1 MKLNYK
7 QTIFVGFAFLAICT
21 FWQVYD
27 NEIPL
32 ILEKTFNLGATV
44 IGLIMALDNIF
55 ALFLLPMFGTMSDKT
70 NTKLGKRMPFILVGT
85 IAASI
90 LLIILAYSE
99 KVSNL
104 VLFVIV
110 LLFLLVAMGSFRS
123 PAVALMPDVTCKP
136 LRSKANAIINLMG
149 TLGGIFALLFI
160 KFLKAPGSRPS
171 YFPLFG
177 AVSAVML
184 ISLVI
189 LLFTTK
195 ENELRKQ
202 REMLDK
208 EIGADQQEEETEDGQ
223 MSKEVKRS
231 LAFLLISVALWYI
244 GYNALTSAFSRYYQN
259 YWGIENSGYS
269 SLLMIAT
276 VAAVLS
282 YIPVGIIATKVGRKK
297 TILAGVI
304 ILTCSFAGGMFFKN
318 YSPLVKIFFATVGIG
333 WGTINVNSYPMVVE
347 MSKGSDIG
355 KFTGYYY
362 TFSMAA
368 QVITPILSGFLI
380 EKIGYGILFPYATF
394 FAGLAF
400 ITMLQV
406 KHGDSKVIEKK
417 DLLEHLDVDD

>member
-32 ILEKTFNLGATV
+32 ILEKTFDLKPTI
-44 IGLIMALDNIF
+44 IGVIMALDNIF

-70 NTKLGKRMPFILVGT
+70 ETKLGKRMPFILVGT
-85 IAASI
+85 IVASV
-90 LLIILAYSE
+90 LLILLAYSE
-99 KVSNL
+99 KTSNL
-104 VLFVIV
+104 VLFVAI
-110 LLFLLVAMGSFRS
+110 LLLLLVAMGSFRS

-136 LRSKANAIINLMG
+136 LRSKANAVINLMG
-149 TLGGIFALLFI
+149 TIGGVFALLFI
-160 KFLKAPGSRPS
+160 KFLKTPGARPS

-184 ISLVI
+184 TSLVI
-189 LLFTTK
+189 LLLTTN
-195 ENELRKQ
+195 ENKLRKQ
-202 REMLDK
+202 REKIDS
-208 EIGADQQEEETEDGQ
+208 EIGDDQLPEEENGE

-231 LAFLLISVALWYI
+231 LTFLLISVALWYI

-276 VAAVLS
+276 VAAVIS

-297 TILAGVI
+297 TILVGVI
-304 ILTCSFAGGMFFKN
+304 ILACSFAGGIFFKN

-368 QVITPILSGFLI
+368 QVITPILSGLLI

-394 FAGLAF
+394 FAAMAF
-400 ITMLQV
+400 VTMLQV
-406 KHGDSKVIEKK
+406 KHGEAKLIEKK
-417 DLLEHLDVDD
+417 DILEHFDIDD

>member
-7 QTIFVGFAFLAICT
+7 QTILVGFAFLAICT

-32 ILEKTFNLGATV
+32 ILEKTFNLKATI
-44 IGLIMALDNIF
+44 IGIVMAFDNIF
-55 ALFLLPMFGTMSDKT
+55 ALFLLPMFGTLSDKT
-70 NTKLGKRMPFILVGT
+70 DTKLGKRMPFILVGT
-85 IAASI
+85 ISASI
-90 LLIILAYSE
+90 LLLILAYSE
-99 KVSNL
+99 RISNL
-104 VLFVIV
+104 TLFIIV
-110 LLFLLVAMGSFRS
+110 LLLLLVAMGSFRS

-149 TLGGIFALLFI
+149 TVGGICALMFI
-160 KFLKAPGSRPS
+160 KFLKSPTERPS

-177 AVSAVML
+177 AVSGVML
-184 ISLVI
+184 VSLLI
-189 LLFTTK
+189 LLLTIR
-195 ENELRKQ
+195 ENELRQ
-202 REMLDK
+202 LREEKDK
-208 EIGADQQEEETEDGQ
+208 DIGADELEEDSNGQ
-223 MSKEVKRS
+223 LSKEVKRS
-231 LAFLLISVALWYI
+231 LMFLLFSVALWYI

-259 YWGIENSGYS
+259 YWGIQDSGYS

-276 VAAVLS
+276 VAAVIS

-304 ILTCSFAGGMFFKN
+304 ILAASFAGGIFFKD
-318 YSPLVKIFFATVGIG
+318 YSPLVKIFFVTVGIG

-368 QVITPILSGFLI
+368 QVFTPILSGFLI
-380 EKIGYGILFPYATF
+380 DKIGYGILFPYATF
-394 FAGLAF
+394 FASLAF

-406 KHGDSKVIEKK
+406 KHGDAKVVKKK
-417 DLLEHLDVDD
+417 DLLEHFDIDD

>member
-32 ILEKTFNLGATV
+32 ILEKTFSLKPTV
-44 IGLIMALDNIF
+44 IGVIMALDNIF
-55 ALFLLPMFGTMSDKT
+55 ALFLLPMFGTMSDRTK
-70 NTKLGKRMPFILVGT
+70 TKLGKRMPFILVGT
-85 IAASI
+85 IVASA
-90 LLIILAYSE
+90 LLILLAYSE
-99 KVSNL
+99 KISNL
-104 VLFVIV
+104 ILFVAV
-110 LLFLLVAMGSFRS
+110 LLLLLVAMGSFRS

-149 TLGGIFALLFI
+149 TIGGIFALLFI
-160 KFLKAPGSRPS
+160 KFLKTPGERPS

-189 LLFTTK
+189 LLLTTN
-195 ENELRKQ
+195 ENKLSQQ
-202 REMLDK
+202 REKIDL
-208 EIGADQQEEETEDGQ
+208 EIGDDQLPEEENGE

-231 LAFLLISVALWYI
+231 LIFLLISVALWYI

-297 TILAGVI
+297 TILVGVV
-304 ILTCSFAGGMFFKN
+304 ILACSFAGGIFFKS

-368 QVITPILSGFLI
+368 QVITPILSGLLI

-394 FAGLAF
+394 FAAMAF
-400 ITMLQV
+400 VTMLQV
-406 KHGDSKVIEKK
+406 KHGDAKTIEKK
-417 DLLEHLDVDD
+417 DLLEHFDIDD